1 MTSIVSNLVPARDVF
16 RSLAK
21 QYQLVYQMVKRTVA
35 GRYRGSILGMGWS
48 LLYPIIML
56 AVYTFVFGVVFRSRW
71 PSSGDGGTAAFAVM
85 LFAGLLIHQFF
96 SECLSRAPGL
106 IVGNVQYV
114 KKVLFPLEVLPWV
127 AVGSALFQS
136 TMSITI
142 LLAFVLFLKGSL
154 PWTIVFIPVVIFPI
168 ALLAVGIVW
177 TVSALSV
184 YIRDI
189 SQVIG
194 VLTTMLLFLSPIF
207 YPIQALPKIAQGLI
221 FFNPLTVIIIQ
232 FRRVALEG
240 VTPDWIALG
249 LYTVVAFAVAWL
261 SLSWF
266 QRVRTGFAD
275 VL

>member
-1 MTSIVSNLVPARDVF
+1 MFSNMVPAQEVF
-16 RSLAK
+16 TSLSK
-21 QYQLVYQMVKRTVA
+21 RFQLVVQMIKRTVA
-35 GRYRGSILGMGWS
+35 GRYRGSILGMSWT
-48 LLYPIIML
+48 LVYPIIML
-56 AVYTFVFGVVFRSRW
+56 GVYTFVFGVVFRSRW
-71 PSSGDGGTAAFAVM
+71 PASEDGGTAAFAVM

-106 IVGNVQYV
+106 ITGNVQYV

-136 TMSITI
+136 CMSISI
-142 LLAFVLFLKGSL
+142 LLAFVLFLKGAL
-154 PWTIVFIPVVIFPI
+154 PWTVIFIPIVILPI
-168 ALLAVGIVW
+168 ALLAVGLVW
-177 TVSALSV
+177 AVSALSV
-184 YIRDI
+184 YVRDI

-207 YPIQALPKIAQGLI
+207 YPIQILPKLAQALI
-221 FFNPLTVIIIQ
+221 YFNPLTIIIIQ

-240 VTPDWIALG
+240 VPPNFVALG
-249 LYTVVAFAVAWL
+249 LYAVVAFGVAWL